1 MKKQLLIG
9 LLGAAGGLGLASSM
23 ASCDDYRPTTDM
35 DGKLLV
41 AVNLDKDV
49 VASASNKQASPASR
63 AEAQSVSASDLS
75 LKLTSEAGA
84 FARG

>member
-23 ASCDDYRPTTDM
+23 ASCDDYRPTTGV

-49 VASASNKQASPASR
+49 VASASNKQASPHPAPRRSR
-63 AEAQSVSASDLS
+63 FQLP
-75 LKLTSEAGA
+75 TC
-84 FARG
+84 R